1 MRQLGGG
8 ARELGMMG
16 SWWLKRGGGG
26 GRRGEGRGEG
36 RGGIEGRDRGEG
48 VDERRYCQKENRKD
62 K

>member
-16 SWWLKRGGGG
+16 GWWLKSGRWG
-26 GRRGEGRGEG
+26 GREGKE
-36 RGGIEGRDRGEG
+36 RGEG
-48 VDERRYCQKENRKD
+48 VDERRYCQKVKENGKE

>member
-1 MRQLGGG
+1 M
-8 ARELGMMG
+8 AEE
-16 SWWLKRGGGG
+16 GGGG
-26 GRRGEGRGEG
+26 GRRGEG